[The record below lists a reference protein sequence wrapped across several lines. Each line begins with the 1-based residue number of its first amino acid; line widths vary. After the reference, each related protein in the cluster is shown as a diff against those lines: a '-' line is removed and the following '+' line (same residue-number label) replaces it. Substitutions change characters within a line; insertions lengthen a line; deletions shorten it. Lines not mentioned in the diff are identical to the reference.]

1 MRRAALPVLAMVLGA
16 VSGVRADPVTPYTDP
31 LFAPQCTFH
40 HFVEGEAPPL
50 EGLYGRPVAL
60 ADGRTVIADERY
72 LRDAILL
79 PAKEVVAGYAPVM
92 PSFSG
97 QIPEGDLLDLIA
109 YLKNLAGRESAP
121 R

>member
-1 MRRAALPVLAMVLGA
+1 M
-16 VSGVRADPVTPYTDP
+16 T
-31 LFAPQCTFH
+31 
-40 HFVEGEAPPL
+40 
-50 EGLYGRPVAL
+50 
-60 ADGRTVIADERY
+60 ADERY

-109 YLKNLAGRESAP
+109 YLKSLGGREPAS